1 VRIDDALR
9 QARHRLASSPCAA
22 LDAQVLLCHVLEQ
35 SRTWL
40 FTWPERELTRAQ
52 QAEFEALLARREQGE
67 PVAHLIGERE
77 FFGRRFSVT
86 ADTLIPRPDTETLV
100 EQVLALALPANA
112 RVVDLGTGTGAIG
125 ITLALEQP
133 AWQVTLVDNSAAAL
147 QVAAANARQLGATVR
162 CLQGSWLTPC
172 DGFFDLVVSNPP
184 YIEDGDVHL
193 AQGDVRFEPRSALVA
208 GDQGLADL
216 ITIAQQAAGKLVAG
230 GWLLLEH
237 GFEQGDA
244 VRALLAD
251 IGFEDVR
258 TEQDLGGN
266 DRVTLGKQCAA
277 GSKS

>member
-52 QAEFEALLARREQGE
+52 QATFEALLARREQGE

-77 FFGRRFSVT
+77 FFGRPFSVT

-125 ITLALEQP
+125 ITLALERP

-184 YIEDGDVHL
+184 YIEDSDVHL

-216 ITIAQQAAGKLVAG
+216 ITIAQQAAGKLIAG

-237 GFEQGDA
+237 GFEQGEA
-244 VRALLAD
+244 VRALLAG
-251 IGFEDVR
+251 IGFEQVR
-258 TEQDLGGN
+258 TAQDLGGN
-266 DRVTLGKQCAA
+266 DRVTLGKQWVA

>member
-1 VRIDDALR
+1 MRIDDALR

-52 QAEFEALLARREQGE
+52 QATFEALLARREQGE
-67 PVAHLIGERE
+67 PVAHLSGERE
-77 FFGRRFSVT
+77 FFGRPFSVT

-125 ITLALEQP
+125 ITLALERP

-184 YIEDGDVHL
+184 YIEDSDVHL

-216 ITIAQQAAGKLVAG
+216 ITIAQQAAGKLIAG

-237 GFEQGDA
+237 GFEQGEA
-244 VRALLAD
+244 VRALLAG
-251 IGFEDVR
+251 IGFEQVR
-258 TEQDLGGN
+258 TAQDLGGN
-266 DRVTLGKQCAA
+266 DRVTLGKQWVA